1 MLWTLLTIGKHCAAM
16 CGINRRIIDRAE
28 DAARSFEHTSR
39 LRDSLEAARVGIYI
53 PLGIQS
59 DLAWLL
65 RDESGISDKA
75 FDSIVKCIKAL

>member
-1 MLWTLLTIGKHCAAM
+1 M
-16 CGINRRIIDRAE
+16 CGINKRIIDRAE

-59 DLAWLL
+59 DLAWVL
-65 RDESGISDKA
+65 RDENSISDKA
-75 FDSIVKCIKAL
+75 FDSILKCIKAL